1 MGKRSIIRQNLA
13 NMRALKEEQRL
24 LSVRKSTDKYDRKGV
39 IGGGVTGMSQQR
51 RIGPGPTGKRQR
63 FAPT

>member
-1 MGKRSIIRQNLA
+1 MGKRAIIRQNLA

-24 LSVRKSTDKYDRKGV
+24 LSVRKSTDKYDRMGV
-39 IGGGVTGMSQQR
+39 IGGGVTGMSQHR
-51 RIGPGPTGKRQR
+51 RIPSGSNGTRQR

>member
-24 LSVRKSTDKYDRKGV
+24 LSVRKSTDKYDRMGV

-51 RIGPGPTGKRQR
+51 RIKPGPKGTRHR